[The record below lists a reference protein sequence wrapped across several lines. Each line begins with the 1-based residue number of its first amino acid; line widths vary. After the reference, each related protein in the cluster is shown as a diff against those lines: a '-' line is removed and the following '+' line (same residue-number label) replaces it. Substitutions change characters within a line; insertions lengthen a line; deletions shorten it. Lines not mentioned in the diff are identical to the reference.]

1 MFSGTQLS
9 SNWHWHRKELTPHLL
24 MLPEQLVPLEE
35 ILVLQLLLDK
45 LVLLL
50 LLMLFKIPDTRLP
63 V

>member
-1 MFSGTQLS
+1 
-9 SNWHWHRKELTPHLL
+9 

-50 LLMLFKIPDTRLP
+50 LLMLFKIPDTRLT

>member
-1 MFSGTQLS
+1 
-9 SNWHWHRKELTPHLL
+9 

>member
-1 MFSGTQLS
+1 M
-9 SNWHWHRKELTPHLL
+9 PHLL

>member
-1 MFSGTQLS
+1 
-9 SNWHWHRKELTPHLL
+9 

-50 LLMLFKIPDTRLP
+50 LLVLFKIPDTRLP

>member
-1 MFSGTQLS
+1 
-9 SNWHWHRKELTPHLL
+9 

-50 LLMLFKIPDTRLP
+50 LLMLFKIPDTCLP

>member
-1 MFSGTQLS
+1 
-9 SNWHWHRKELTPHLL
+9 

-45 LVLLL
+45 LVFLLL
-50 LLMLFKIPDTRLP
+50 LTLFEIPDACLP

>member
-1 MFSGTQLS
+1 
-9 SNWHWHRKELTPHLL
+9 

-35 ILVLQLLLDK
+35 ILVLQLLLDE

-50 LLMLFKIPDTRLP
+50 LLVLFKIPDTRLP